1 MSSNQVDAAVRLL
14 GVLDVA
20 EILGVS
26 DRTVWRLIQLGTI
39 PKPFHVG
46 RSARWVEDELHSHI
60 RRLAD
65 EADES

>member
-1 MSSNQVDAAVRLL
+1 MSSNQIDSAVRLL
-14 GVLDVA
+14 GVFDVA

-26 DRTVWRLIQLGTI
+26 DRTVWRLAQLGTI

-46 RSARWVEDELHSHI
+46 RGARWFEEELNASI

-65 EADES
+65 ETEVS